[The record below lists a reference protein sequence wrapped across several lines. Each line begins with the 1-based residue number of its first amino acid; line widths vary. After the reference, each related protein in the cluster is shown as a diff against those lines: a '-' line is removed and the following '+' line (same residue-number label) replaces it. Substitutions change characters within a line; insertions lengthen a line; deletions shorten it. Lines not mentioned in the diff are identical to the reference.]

1 MSNVVLAQKH
11 NSTQMDKLKLSAA
24 GDLKVHIQDG
34 LIGAADNDL
43 SDQATKLQVFPYLEK
58 PDGSLTVAK
67 CDADGNLKAELTS
80 SIDVAIGDVDMIAN
94 TNGDGS
100 GTKKHTLCDS
110 SGRLQVSVLG
120 NEEPDGSGAARHLHL
135 DGNGNL
141 STTVVNT
148 LNVTPAD
155 SANSEVTD
163 DPSKSMC
170 VTLKGRTAIND
181 KTAGKHIKIT
191 PNGRLEP
198 VLHARTNI
206 SDSAT
211 ETAVLCDAAG
221 HLQVDIP
228 ATVGIKLEDLSSTID
243 ADHVNNSRSLP
254 MTLKAR
260 QTIGDHTTGTYIHT
274 DSSGFLSVRDKNLTV
289 IAPNLNTADDTQLPR
304 NYIVLHDQTNNL
316 MKSAKCD
323 TSANLLVASS
333 QLPTS
338 LGQKANSN
346 CLATCRSSTVGAYD
360 LSGRT
365 TLGTASTSTKL
376 LCDSDGFLRV
386 SSETRNEG
394 ITTRIGTTVLEANTG
409 TGTNASVSID
419 LGVAHKM
426 NVIKF
431 YLTAPTGGLDLLVRV
446 SADGTNWLV
455 ASGIVFQSTAISGG
469 ATVHH
474 SDPRV
479 VNPPRYVQIYNNNN
493 SSTFTLSEVIV
504 VQSSSA

>member
-11 NSTQMDKLKLSAA
+11 NSTQMDKLKLSAL

-34 LIGAADNDL
+34 LIGAPNNDL

-80 SIDVAIGDVDMIAN
+80 SVDIQIGDVDMIAN
-94 TNGDGS
+94 TAGDGS
-100 GTKKHTLCDS
+100 GTKKHTLCDAT
-110 SGRLQVSVLG
+110 GRLQVSVLG
-120 NEEPDGSGAARHLHL
+120 NEVGDGSGTARHLHL

-141 STTVVNT
+141 HTNITNTVNINPADVVN
-148 LNVTPAD
+148 
-155 SANSEVTD
+155 SEAQD
-163 DPSKSMC
+163 DPSSSVC
-170 VTLKGRTAIND
+170 VSLKGRTAIND

-206 SDSAT
+206 TDSLT

-228 ATVGIKLEDLSSTID
+228 ATTAIKLEDLSSTID

-254 MTLKAR
+254 ATMKAR
-260 QTIGDHTTGTYIHT
+260 STIGDHTTGTYLLCDAAGHLQV
-274 DSSGFLSVRDKNLTV
+274 DVLSAGGL
-289 IAPNLNTADDTQLPR
+289 TQLP
-304 NYIVLHDQTNNL
+304 
-316 MKSAKCD
+316 S
-323 TSANLLVASS
+323 
-333 QLPTS
+333 S

-346 CLATCRSSTVGAYD
+346 CLSTCRSSTVGAYD
-360 LSGRT
+360 MSGRT
-365 TLGTASTSTKL
+365 TIGTASTSTKL

-386 SSETRNEG
+386 SSEPRNEG
-394 ITTRIGTTVLEANTG
+394 GTTRIGTTVLEANTG
-409 TGTNASVSID
+409 TGTNSAVSID

-426 NVIKF
+426 SVIKF
-431 YLTAPTGGLDLLVRV
+431 YLNAPTGALDLLLRV
-446 SADGTNWLV
+446 SADGTNW
-455 ASGIVFQSTAISGG
+455 AIAGGITFQATAISGG
-469 ATVHH
+469 ATIHH

-493 SSTFTLSEVIV
+493 SSTFTLSEIIV
-504 VQSSSA
+504 VQSSLS